1 MKMQVF
7 ILSAAL
13 AAFIPLAAQASQPPA
28 NPSSTSAAHLSN
40 HDRLFLHTLASED
53 QSEINLAK
61 LALQKSK
68 NAQVQQYAKSK
79 ILAADPAMKQGAVQ
93 LAAQHHTA
101 ISSSPNQVQKA
112 EYANL
117 SNLAGSS
124 FDRAYARY
132 EGKQQAEDL
141 IVVQDETH
149 SAKDPQVG
157 SYAQREVTPVQ
168 QAAQAAKQ
176 MANSMG
182 THPHP

>member
-1 MKMQVF
+1 MQVF
-7 ILSAAL
+7 LVSAAL
-13 AAFIPLAAQASQPPA
+13 AVPVALAGQTPQPPKN
-28 NPSSTSAAHLSN
+28 NPVSSNSALLSSY
-40 HDRLFLHTLASED
+40 DRLFLHTLASED
-53 QSEINLAK
+53 QSEIDLANLA
-61 LALQKSK
+61 LHKSS
-68 NAQVQQYAKSK
+68 NPQVQQYARSK
-79 ILAADPAMKQGAVQ
+79 ILAADPAMKQGAAQ
-93 LAAQHHTA
+93 LATQYHTA

-117 SNLAGSS
+117 SNLSGND

-141 IVVQDETH
+141 IAVQDETH

-176 MANSMG
+176 MAKSLG